1 MLLVLGWL
9 VAAVSRPVQG
19 AAFTNATPIIF
30 PAGAPAS
37 PYPSTISVSQITGAV
52 VNVSVSLNDVSHVF
66 PDDLDVLLVGPGGK
80 VMLMSDAGGGN
91 SVSGVDLTFSQSS
104 SASLPDSG
112 PIIGGSYEPTDFQI
126 GDVFPAPA
134 PAGPYGTD
142 LTVFNGTNPNG
153 TWQLFAYDDATFNG
167 GGSMGGGWRLV
178 LDVATPPVITTHPQ
192 SQTVAPGSTVS
203 FSVIVTG
210 TPPFGFQWLRNGRVL
225 VPFGKG
231 TPSLTI
237 TNVQAANAGTYSV
250 VISNSANAAGVT
262 SSNAVLNVLGPLT
275 LVESPQSQTV
285 GPGATVTFR
294 VTAAGTPPLFYQ
306 WRLNG
311 GLLPGKTN
319 SFLMFNNVQAGSGGD
334 FSVTVWNDNDVFTT
348 GPALLL
354 VRDSAGPQAADD
366 FADRPRLAGVELRGV
381 LQGNSS
387 MATSERGDPILPG
400 GGKSVWCEWIAPS
413 NGVVSVNLRGSSFDT
428 LLSVF
433 TGTTLSNLALVTKD
447 DDQGGF
453 YTSALKF
460 NAQRGTAYQWMI
472 DGLGFSGA
480 GGEYTLSWL
489 LTPTSLKVPVIVTNP
504 EPQGVKQGSDATFF
518 IVTESRDDHYQWL
531 FNDVPIGG
539 ATGSVHTV
547 FDASSANVGFYSVLV
562 SNQNGSVLR
571 SPSVP
576 LQTGSGLDQFTFD
589 KLEQVDLRPTQGV
602 ITIGLGESGW
612 NEFSSQANG
621 GSGDPNPCTK
631 PFLKTLFQKVHAEDT
646 GVIQIDTVGSEV
658 FLLLGVYQG
667 VPTGITNLDVLVACD
682 VVNGPTNQ
690 PCVTQFNATQGSNYT
705 AVVSALQGNGTETIQ
720 ITATMGIAPPINGWP
735 QCLPVMN
742 GGSLMLQVP
751 TNNWAPP
758 PTVQW
763 RFNGQAIPGAN
774 NTTLA
779 ISNFNV
785 SMAGTYSVVLSNFV
799 AATTNTVAHV
809 AQSGPPLLRGGLS
822 PGGVSPD
829 FVVQASADQPF
840 VLQTSTD
847 LGGPWTA
854 VATNPDPCFALSF
867 TNLNV
872 LLDANRYFRAMHWSP
887 PGP

>member
-1 MLLVLGWL
+1 MKSQWQVQRGCSRPLMLLVLGWL

-66 PDDLDVLLVGPGGK
+66 PDDLDILLVGPGGK

-250 VISNSANAAGVT
+250 VISNSANPVGVT

-354 VRDSAGPQAADD
+354 VRDLQ
-366 FADRPRLAGVELRGV
+366 RRRLCQPARQQLRH
-381 LQGNSS
+381 
-387 MATSERGDPILPG
+387 A
-400 GGKSVWCEWIAPS
+400 
-413 NGVVSVNLRGSSFDT
+413 
-428 LLSVF
+428 
-433 TGTTLSNLALVTKD
+433 
-447 DDQGGF
+447 
-453 YTSALKF
+453 
-460 NAQRGTAYQWMI
+460 AQR
-472 DGLGFSGA
+472 
-480 GGEYTLSWL
+480 
-489 LTPTSLKVPVIVTNP
+489 VH
-504 EPQGVKQGSDATFF
+504 
-518 IVTESRDDHYQWL
+518 R
-531 FNDVPIGG
+531 NDV
-539 ATGSVHTV
+539 
-547 FDASSANVGFYSVLV
+547 
-562 SNQNGSVLR
+562 
-571 SPSVP
+571 
-576 LQTGSGLDQFTFD
+576 
-589 KLEQVDLRPTQGV
+589 EQ
-602 ITIGLGESGW
+602 S
-612 NEFSSQANG
+612 
-621 GSGDPNPCTK
+621 
-631 PFLKTLFQKVHAEDT
+631 
-646 GVIQIDTVGSEV
+646 
-658 FLLLGVYQG
+658 
-667 VPTGITNLDVLVACD
+667 
-682 VVNGPTNQ
+682 
-690 PCVTQFNATQGSNYT
+690 
-705 AVVSALQGNGTETIQ
+705 
-720 ITATMGIAPPINGWP
+720 
-735 QCLPVMN
+735 
-742 GGSLMLQVP
+742 
-751 TNNWAPP
+751 
-758 PTVQW
+758 
-763 RFNGQAIPGAN
+763 
-774 NTTLA
+774 
-779 ISNFNV
+779 
-785 SMAGTYSVVLSNFV
+785 
-799 AATTNTVAHV
+799 
-809 AQSGPPLLRGGLS
+809 
-822 PGGVSPD
+822 
-829 FVVQASADQPF
+829 
-840 VLQTSTD
+840 
-847 LGGPWTA
+847 
-854 VATNPDPCFALSF
+854 
-867 TNLNV
+867 
-872 LLDANRYFRAMHWSP
+872 RARDER
-887 PGP
+887 